1 MSGTKKDATALVIGG
16 PPRIDFLPLEVK
28 QRKENRKSRR
38 SLITLVIVVP
48 YMVWTA
54 RSEKES

>member
-1 MSGTKKDATALVIGG
+1 MDAGLASHTHEPWIRRTISTRENSVMGTVHIAWAVRLLI
-16 PPRIDFLPLEVK
+16 
-28 QRKENRKSRR
+28 
-38 SLITLVIVVP
+38 ITLVIVVP